1 MGKFTNYL
9 NPTYYIDYNSPL
21 MKKKAEEFSSS
32 YPEEKAKAIFYFVR
46 DRIIYTPYSPFY
58 LPEHY
63 KASTTL
69 KRGSGYCV
77 QKAILLTALARAN
90 NIPARL
96 VFANIKNYLI
106 PEKLLKMMETNIFIF
121 HGYNELY
128 INGRWVKITPT
139 FDRGMCKK
147 LNLRP
152 VEFDGQTDATFYP
165 YDLNGQK
172 HIEYIKDYGHFA
184 DLPFEKMMS
193 SFRLHYTK
201 DMIKRWK
208 DSVQATYN
216 G

>member
-1 MGKFTNYL
+1 MSDLSIYL
-9 NPTYYIDYNSPL
+9 NPTYYIDYDSPL
-21 MKKKAEEFSSS
+21 MKEKAAEFSSS
-32 YPEEKAKAIFYFVR
+32 YPEEKARAIFYFVR
-46 DRIIYTPYSPFY
+46 DRVIYTPYSPFY

-63 KASTTL
+63 KASAIL

-106 PEKLLKMMETNIFIF
+106 PEKLLKMMETNIFVF

-139 FDRGMCKK
+139 FDKGMCKK
-147 LNLRP
+147 LHLRP
-152 VEFDGQTDATFYP
+152 VEFDGQNNATFHTH
-165 YDLNGQK
+165 DLNGQK

-193 SFRLHYTK
+193 SFRQHYTK
-201 DMIKRWK
+201 DMLKRWK
-208 DSVQATYN
+208 DAVIDRQN